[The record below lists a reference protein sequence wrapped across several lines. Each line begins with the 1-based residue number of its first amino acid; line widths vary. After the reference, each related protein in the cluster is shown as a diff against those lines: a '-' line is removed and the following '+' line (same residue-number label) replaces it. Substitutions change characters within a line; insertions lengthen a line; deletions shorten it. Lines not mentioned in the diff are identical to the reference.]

1 MIELLDVALPVVSLI
16 VFALLTIPTL
26 KAIRKSTHK
35 TALTLLWFA
44 IVFIFTFG
52 AVANL
57 AIKYYALPA
66 TEHFVTINLSGSP
79 LENLSSAL
87 LIDSISIFMAI
98 IFVALSAVVMLY
110 SVLYI
115 NPAERPSERYYAIM
129 LMLTAALIGAVF
141 SGDLLTLF
149 IFWEAAAAGSTFLML
164 YRQNRRSLNATLK
177 YIVMIVIASAFIVF
191 GLSLVYGITGTLNF
205 IAVKDALFTLA
216 NNQLLVIAFLFIITG
231 YAIESAIVPFH
242 FWLPD
247 AYNAAPAS
255 TASFLSALID
265 QGSYYVLIRVLIFIM
280 VPVNALGV
288 PGALDWRMLL
298 AVLAAFTMIVGNL
311 FALIQKNVKLLI
323 AYICVADVGY
333 NLVAITSFTQLGLQG
348 NLYFF
353 LIGGI
358 TTALAFM
365 AVGIINHYGLR
376 TFDDFSGLGRKM
388 PLVSLALV
396 IAALSFAG
404 VPPLAGFMGK
414 YLVFTAAIES
424 NFAWLAVIGVIAS
437 VLQTAYLFRLVNY
450 MYSRK
455 PKDEKLIKEPKRL
468 LIPILILAAALIILG
483 LFPSIVIDLLQNT
496 FQYLP

>member
-1 MIELLDVALPVVSLI
+1 
-16 VFALLTIPTL
+16 
-26 KAIRKSTHK
+26 
-35 TALTLLWFA
+35 
-44 IVFIFTFG
+44 
-52 AVANL
+52 
-57 AIKYYALPA
+57 
-66 TEHFVTINLSGSP
+66 
-79 LENLSSAL
+79 
-87 LIDSISIFMAI
+87 MAI

-129 LMLTAALIGAVF
+129 IMLTAALIGAVF

-205 IAVKDALFTLA
+205 IAVKDALITLA
-216 NNQLLVIAFLFIITG
+216 NNQLLIIAFLFIITG
-231 YAIESAIVPFH
+231 YAIEAAIVPFH

-280 VPVNALGV
+280 VPT
-288 PGALDWRMLL
+288 GALDWRILL

-333 NLVAITSFTQLGLQG
+333 NLVAITSFTPLGLQG

-365 AVGIINHYGLR
+365 AVGIINHYGMR
-376 TFDDFSGLGRKM
+376 TFEDFSGLGRKM
-388 PLVSLALV
+388 PIVSIALV

-404 VPPLAGFMGK
+404 VPPLGGFMGK

-437 VLQTAYLFRLVNY
+437 VLQTAYLFRLINY

-455 PKDEKLIKEPKRL
+455 PKDEKIINEPKRL
-468 LIPILILAAALIILG
+468 LIPILILAGALIILG
-483 LFPSIVIDLLQNT
+483 LFPSIVIDPLQNI
-496 FQYLP
+496 FQFLP